1 MSKKF
6 FNLQLITLLIFLS
19 AVTLA
24 MGQELPT
31 SQDYMQ
37 SAQTA
42 LQDNDLPRAIQD
54 YLLAIKLDSRN
65 WQAYQNLGG
74 CYVQLGRMSEAKA
87 AYRQSL
93 AINPN
98 NPVLKQF
105 MAQVGQVNPTPT
117 RIVSLII
124 SAPPAQT
131 TPTPTPTFVGV
142 LMNTPTSLPSVI
154 PRATPTFIGVLMNT
168 PTPAVTAVPIPA
180 KTIVM
185 VPFIEFTTPTV
196 SRYGVLS
203 TPVPYQGF
211 KPYAFQALPRYN
223 LPDKDS
229 LTIDVGGAAWFGSAQ
244 NMNDYFGAS
253 LPTTAPSNT
262 SGEADFGVDYA
273 IKNEFQLGF
282 HLEGLIASP
291 IKTQLGAGVGKG
303 EFVEWDSY
311 SLGGALSGKYLIPL
325 NSSMSLIFHLE
336 GGYYTLIGTDIT
348 FQNGAYG
355 DVGLGGSAF
364 GGLGAVE
371 LELFQVEDKSIAL
384 DFGLGYR
391 ALTFN
396 NLTASGTIK
405 SLSGT
410 VTTVAGPLTNANGT
424 PAYVDFSG
432 LRLSMSIRFV
442 H

>member
-1 MSKKF
+1 MSKF
-6 FNLQLITLLIFLS
+6 FLNSQLITLLVFLS

-54 YLLAIKLDSRN
+54 YLLAIKLDSQN

-74 CYVQLGRMSEAKA
+74 CYVQLGKLNEAKA
-87 AYRQSL
+87 AYQQSL
-93 AINPN
+93 TINPN

-117 RIVSLII
+117 STVSLLIA
-124 SAPPAQT
+124 APSQT
-131 TPTPTPTFVGV
+131 RPTPTATFVGV
-142 LMNTPTSLPSVI
+142 LMNTPPALPSVSC
-154 PRATPTFIGVLMNT
+154 PQATATFIRVLMNT
-168 PTPAVTAVPIPA
+168 PTPMRTVLPTPV

-185 VPFIEFTTPTV
+185 VPFIEFTTPMV
-196 SRYGVLS
+196 SRNGVVS

-211 KPYAFQALPRYN
+211 KAYTFQGLPRYN

-244 NMNDYFGAS
+244 NTNDYFGPS

-262 SGEADFGVDYA
+262 SGEADLGVDYA
-273 IKNEFQLGF
+273 IRNEFQLGF
-282 HLEGLIASP
+282 HLEGLIAAT
-291 IKTQLGAGVGKG
+291 IKTQLGTG

-311 SLGGALSGKYLIPL
+311 SLGGALSGKYLVPL
-325 NSSMSLIFHLE
+325 NSSMSLIFNLE

-348 FQNGAYG
+348 FNNGAFG

-410 VTTVAGPLTNANGT
+410 VTTVSSPLTNANGT

-432 LRLSMSIRFV
+432 LRFSMSIRFV